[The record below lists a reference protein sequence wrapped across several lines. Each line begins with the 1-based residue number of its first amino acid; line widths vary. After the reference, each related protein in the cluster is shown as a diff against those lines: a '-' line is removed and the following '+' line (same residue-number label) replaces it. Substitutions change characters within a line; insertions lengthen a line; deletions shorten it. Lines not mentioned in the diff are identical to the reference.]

1 MNGAKGITTINSACV
16 FFSKQFK
23 KDVKCTL
30 LRI

>member
-1 MNGAKGITTINSACV
+1 MNGAKGIITISSVCV

-23 KDVKCTL
+23 VDVKCTL